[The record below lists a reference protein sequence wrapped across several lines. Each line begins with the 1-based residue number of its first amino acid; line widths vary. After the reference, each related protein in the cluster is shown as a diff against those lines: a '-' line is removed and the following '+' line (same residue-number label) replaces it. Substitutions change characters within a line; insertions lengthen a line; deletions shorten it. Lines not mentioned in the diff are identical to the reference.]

1 MHVRPATVDDAE
13 RLAEVHVLSWQVGY
27 RGLLP
32 QPLLDGL
39 HPAQRVPR
47 WTATL
52 GQAAWPRRG
61 TLVAENAGDVVGFA
75 DLRPTRDDDEDPVE
89 VGEVTSFYV
98 LPSVW
103 GRGVGRQLMAGAV
116 RTLGAGGFASA
127 TLWVLETNV
136 RAIRFYADLGW
147 APDGA
152 AKGDHWGGAAIRDL
166 RYRREL
172 NSGSLTGADGP
183 DYPEDHAPGV
193 AHASA

>member
-13 RLAEVHVLSWQVGY
+13 RVAEVHVLSWQVGY

-47 WTATL
+47 WTVTL
-52 GQAAWPRRG
+52 QRAAWPQRG
-61 TLVAENAGDVVGFA
+61 TLVADDAGDVVGFA
-75 DLRPTRDDDEDPVE
+75 DLRPSRDDDEDPVE
-89 VGEVTSFYV
+89 MGEVTSFYV

-116 RTLGAGGFASA
+116 LALGAGGFASA

-136 RAIRFYADLGW
+136 RAIRFYAGLGW

-152 AKGDHWGGAAIRDL
+152 VTDDICGGAAIRDL

-172 NSGSLTGADGP
+172 S
-183 DYPEDHAPGV
+183 
-193 AHASA
+193 

>member
-1 MHVRPATVDDAE
+1 MHVRPATVDDAG
-13 RLAEVHVLSWQVGY
+13 RVAEVHVLSWQVGY

-47 WTATL
+47 WSATL
-52 GQAAWPRRG
+52 QQAAWPRRG
-61 TLVAENAGDVVGFA
+61 TLVADDAGDVVGFA
-75 DLRPTRDDDEDPVE
+75 DLRPTRDDDEDWVD
-89 VGEVTSFYV
+89 VGEITSFYV
-98 LPSVW
+98 LPTAW

-136 RAIRFYADLGW
+136 RAIRFYDRGGW

-152 AKGDHWGGAAIRDL
+152 VKDDLWGGAAIRDL

-172 NSGSLTGADGP
+172 D
-183 DYPEDHAPGV
+183 
-193 AHASA
+193 